1 MSRDAET
8 ATVLR
13 LGAMMP
19 AARGTHA
26 TVVRLDT
33 VPVRERFDFW
43 WQTVS
48 ESVVS
53 VDASS
58 DRAADYWAEMHLI
71 DLGRL
76 QLSRVRCHGFH
87 ARRTASRI
95 RRSDPETYQLS
106 VTMSGRS
113 VLRQEGRETPLASTD
128 ITIYDASRPFDAWN
142 TPIGPSAPGARTGP
156 RAPGAESG
164 PVGPS
169 APGGDVSEGLILS
182 VPRDM
187 LALPHRHVRHLLA
200 RRIPGHDGL
209 GSLLRGLLQGLT
221 HAEHLSPADLTR
233 LSGVT
238 VDLLTAV
245 LAHQIETNPAPNVA
259 DPAAL
264 LLLRIRAYIDRHL
277 HQPDLSPAGIAAA
290 HHISLRHMQRLFA
303 QEGDT
308 VGGWIRSR
316 RLEHSRRALADPALA
331 TLPVNVIAARSG
343 FTSEAHF
350 NRLFRHVYGVPPAT
364 YRRQTARTSASR
376 LTE

>member
-1 MSRDAET
+1 M
-8 ATVLR
+8 
-13 LGAMMP
+13 
-19 AARGTHA
+19 
-26 TVVRLDT
+26 VVRLDT

-95 RRSDPETYQLS
+95 RRSDPETYQVS
-106 VTMSGRS
+106 VTISGRS
-113 VLRQEGRETPLASTD
+113 ALRQEGRETPLAPTD
-128 ITIYDASRPFDAWN
+128 ITLYDASRPFDAWN
-142 TPIGPSAPGARTGP
+142 TPIGPSASGSTP
-156 RAPGAESG
+156 RA
-164 PVGPS
+164 
-169 APGGDVSEGLILS
+169 DVSEGLILS

-200 RRIPGHDGL
+200 RRIPGRDGL
-209 GSLLRGLLQGLT
+209 GSLLRGLLQGLA
-221 HAEHLSPADLTR
+221 HAEHLSPTDVTR

-245 LAHQIETNPAPNVA
+245 LAHEIEADPTPDVA

-277 HQPDLSPAGIAAA
+277 HQPDLSPADIAAA

-308 VGGWIRSR
+308 VRGWIRRR